1 VIGVRLSTLLARFS
15 RNERAT
21 AAVEFALIM
30 PVLLLLYFGSM
41 EASVLYTADKRVN
54 TISATVG
61 DLIAQWNPDDGTI
74 ASATLDTYFA
84 SATGIMA
91 PYSATG
97 LKQVVSLIFVN
108 STGVTSVLW
117 SKASGGGT
125 VRTVGQPYAPLT
137 ATSMTNQ
144 VSRSGC
150 IVAAETS
157 YSYKPLF
164 GQVFKTAL
172 TLGHTNYFVPR
183 YGATAVIQPAGLSP
197 AIASTACGA
206 S

>member
-1 VIGVRLSTLLARFS
+1 MLGGLSTMLARFS
-15 RNERAT
+15 RNDRGT

-61 DLIAQWNPDDGTI
+61 DLIAQWNPDDGKI
-74 ASATLDTYFA
+74 ASTTMDTYFA
-84 SATGIMA
+84 SATGIMT

-108 STGVTSVLW
+108 SAGVTNVLW
-117 SKASGGGT
+117 SEASGGGT
-125 VRTVGQPYAPLT
+125 PRTVGQPYAPLAT
-137 ATSMTNQ
+137 TSMTDQ

-150 IVAAETS
+150 VVAAEAS

-183 YGATAVIQPAGLSP
+183 YGATAVVQPADL
-197 AIASTACGA
+197 ATALASTACGGT
-206 S
+206 